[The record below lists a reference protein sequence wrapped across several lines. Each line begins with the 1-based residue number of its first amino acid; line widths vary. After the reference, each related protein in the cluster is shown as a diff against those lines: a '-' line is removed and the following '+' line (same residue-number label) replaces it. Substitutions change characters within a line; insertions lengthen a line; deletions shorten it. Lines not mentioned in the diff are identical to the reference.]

1 MVSPRVTTKK
11 TKTKASVAYPVE
23 ETEYNYKN
31 IPCKRRKEKRKRET
45 VSETNNQIPKCQL

>member
-11 TKTKASVAYPVE
+11 TKTKASIAYPVK

-45 VSETNNQIPKCQL
+45 VSETNNQIPKC